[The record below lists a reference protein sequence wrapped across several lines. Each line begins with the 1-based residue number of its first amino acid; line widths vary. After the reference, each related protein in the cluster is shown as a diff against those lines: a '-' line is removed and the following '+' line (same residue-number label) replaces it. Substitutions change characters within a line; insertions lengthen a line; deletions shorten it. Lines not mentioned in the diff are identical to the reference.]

1 MPDYFRPYLAYPA
14 RRTYPSLAPTWC
26 ANGDLTGTHAP
37 FLRGIN
43 FPENQPSKADPEM
56 TTPTRFFDGPFG
68 RLVLGRISITGL
80 AAACPEPRIA
90 FLFDQAEIALR
101 LGEFGAVLTRNEILL
116 LNSGQLAVPVE
127 DPAAD
132 AGPRMLVF
140 QASRDWL
147 GDRFPAIFG
156 TPDHAAFRRPVETVT
171 RRLRRL
177 ADALSIEVLNDQ
189 FLSTERLE
197 FMLQELTLSV
207 VESFV
212 ARRKSA
218 APLWEGSRFADS
230 RIRHALAL
238 LRAQPNKELNMDRV
252 ATVVGL
258 SRSRFYDLFQ
268 LCTGIAPRAYLDF
281 LCVETAI
288 TRLAAGG
295 SRISEVSA
303 ELGFS
308 AQSNF
313 TRFFL
318 NQVGVPPSTYR
329 RASFRE
335 EDMPKGGIGE
345 TRLALAK
352 GADESPAATPAGNP
366 EV

>member
-1 MPDYFRPYLAYPA
+1 
-14 RRTYPSLAPTWC
+14 
-26 ANGDLTGTHAP
+26 
-37 FLRGIN
+37 
-43 FPENQPSKADPEM
+43 M
-56 TTPTRFFDGPFG
+56 TASTRFFDGPFG
-68 RLVLGRISITGL
+68 RLVLGRPSVTGL
-80 AAACPEPRIA
+80 AASCPEPRIV
-90 FLFDQAEIALR
+90 FLFDGAELAVR

-116 LNSGQLAVPVE
+116 LNSGESAVPVA
-127 DPAAD
+127 DPAVD

-140 QASRDWL
+140 QASGGWL
-147 GDRFPAIFG
+147 SERFPAIFG
-156 TPDHAAFRRPVETVT
+156 TPEHAPFRRPVETVT

-177 ADALSIEVLNDQ
+177 ADALSIEVVNDQ

-212 ARRKSA
+212 AKRKSA

-238 LRAQPNKELNMDRV
+238 LRAQPNKELNMDRI
-252 ATVVGL
+252 ATAVGL

-268 LCTGIAPRAYLDF
+268 LCTGISPRAYLDF

-288 TRLAAGG
+288 TRLAAGE

-335 EDMPKGGIGE
+335 EDLPRGGVGE
-345 TRLALAK
+345 RRPASAENTDETSSAATRE
-352 GADESPAATPAGNP
+352 DPAA
-366 EV
+366 

>member
-1 MPDYFRPYLAYPA
+1 M
-14 RRTYPSLAPTWC
+14 T
-26 ANGDLTGTHAP
+26 
-37 FLRGIN
+37 
-43 FPENQPSKADPEM
+43 NQPTNPDSDM
-56 TTPTRFFDGPFG
+56 TAPTRFFDGPFG
-68 RLVLGRISITGL
+68 RLVLGRPGITGL
-80 AAACPEPRIA
+80 AMDCPEPRIA
-90 FLFDQAEIALR
+90 FLFDDAELAVR
-101 LGEFGAVLTRNEILL
+101 LGEFGAVLTRDEILL
-116 LNSGQLAVPVE
+116 LNPGQLAVPV
-127 DPAAD
+127 AD
-132 AGPRMLVF
+132 HTSDTGPRMLVF

-147 GDRFPAIFG
+147 SERFPAIFG
-156 TPDHAAFRRPVETVT
+156 APEHEPFRRPVQATT

-197 FMLQELTLSV
+197 FMLQELTLSI

-212 ARRKSA
+212 AKRKSA

-238 LRAQPNKELNMDRV
+238 LRAQPNKELNMDRI
-252 ATVVGL
+252 ATAVGL

-288 TRLAAGG
+288 TRLAAGE

-335 EDMPKGGIGE
+335 EDRPAVSVGE
-345 TRLALAK
+345 SASAAAQHPEEPATAK
-352 GADESPAATPAGNP
+352 DDP
-366 EV
+366 EG